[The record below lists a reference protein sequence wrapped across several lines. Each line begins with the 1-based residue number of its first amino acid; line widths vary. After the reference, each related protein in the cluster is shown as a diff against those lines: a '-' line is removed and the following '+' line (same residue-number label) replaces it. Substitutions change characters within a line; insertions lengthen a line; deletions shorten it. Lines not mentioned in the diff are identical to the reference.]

1 MRDRAVSSKLA
12 SLYSASRAPGT
23 LYALILY
30 FRGEREKL
38 ANSTIYRLRR
48 CGREAEGGG
57 LLNRYRVVKPYRG
70 FESLRLRHPSPCRAS
85 GGRPSGDGQG
95 EGCLPKLRPE
105 RRKTVAH
112 LWYVYFLELSN
123 GDIYVGSTDDFRRR
137 LASHR
142 QGRVVSTSKHL
153 PAVLRSYVAVADEAT
168 ARLGR

>member
-1 MRDRAVSSKLA
+1 MCPVRNVTYVSGRS
-12 SLYSASRAPGT
+12 SRW
-23 LYALILY
+23 
-30 FRGEREKL
+30 
-38 ANSTIYRLRR
+38 
-48 CGREAEGGG
+48 
-57 LLNRYRVVKPYRG
+57 
-70 FESLRLRHPSPCRAS
+70 RAS

-123 GDIYVGSTDDFRRR
+123 GDIYVGSTDDLRRR

-168 ARLGR
+168 GRFGRAGGCAVGRWQAA